1 MSILFFLASDLPEQ
15 VPQSQEE
22 AAGPLRA
29 RPAQH

>member
-22 AAGPLRA
+22 AADPLRA
-29 RPAQH
+29 RPAQR